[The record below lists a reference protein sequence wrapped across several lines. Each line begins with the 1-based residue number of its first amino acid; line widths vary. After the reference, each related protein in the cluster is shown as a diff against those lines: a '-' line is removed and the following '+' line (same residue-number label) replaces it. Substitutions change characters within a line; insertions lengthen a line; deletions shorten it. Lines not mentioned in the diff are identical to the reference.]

1 MSLKCIEYLWF
12 SRININNRLKN
23 NLLKEFGTIN
33 EFYNC
38 SLDDLIYFNIRD
50 KDIQEILNIELRD
63 KLVKEYEFL
72 NKNNIGILSFEDE
85 KYPEKLRKIED
96 CPKVLYYKGNIN
108 ILENESV
115 GIIGA
120 RVALNKSLEKARE
133 IAMSVATLGINV
145 VSGLARGIDK
155 FAHLG
160 CIDANVLNENKR
172 IGKTIAV
179 LGSGI
184 DDMSFYPK
192 ENYKVFERILENDG
206 CVLSEYPVGTEPKSI
221 NFPYRNRIISGLSD
235 KIIIVQAGMK
245 SGSLITVD
253 YALDQ
258 GKDILVI
265 EPFQNVNF
273 DYFKGNIE
281 LINQGAKIYK
291 NIEDLLLN

>member
-1 MSLKCIEYLWF
+1 M
-12 SRININNRLKN
+12 
-23 NLLKEFGTIN
+23 
-33 EFYNC
+33 
-38 SLDDLIYFNIRD
+38 
-50 KDIQEILNIELRD
+50 
-63 KLVKEYEFL
+63 
-72 NKNNIGILSFEDE
+72 
-85 KYPEKLRKIED
+85 
-96 CPKVLYYKGNIN
+96 
-108 ILENESV
+108 
-115 GIIGA
+115 
-120 RVALNKSLEKARE
+120 
-133 IAMSVATLGINV
+133 
-145 VSGLARGIDK
+145 
-155 FAHLG
+155 
-160 CIDANVLNENKR
+160 
-172 IGKTIAV
+172 
-179 LGSGI
+179 
-184 DDMSFYPK
+184 
-192 ENYKVFERILENDG
+192 ENDG

>member
-1 MSLKCIEYLWF
+1 MSLKDIEYLWF

-184 DDMSFYPK
+184 DDMSFYP
-192 ENYKVFERILENDG
+192 
-206 CVLSEYPVGTEPKSI
+206 
-221 NFPYRNRIISGLSD
+221 
-235 KIIIVQAGMK
+235 
-245 SGSLITVD
+245 
-253 YALDQ
+253 
-258 GKDILVI
+258 
-265 EPFQNVNF
+265 
-273 DYFKGNIE
+273 
-281 LINQGAKIYK
+281 
-291 NIEDLLLN
+291 